1 MAWSTPLTAVANSAL
16 TAAQWNASVRDNLL
30 ETGPA
35 KATVAGR
42 LLVTAGANSLVERV
56 VTQTTQ
62 NASGSTTSSSF
73 TDLSGTTVGPSV
85 TAVTGTKALIW
96 FSSQMQCSVAG
107 AVTQVAVAISGAT
120 TAAADNTIDIYTDG
134 LGAGQAMRSSVVH
147 LFENLTAGSNTFT
160 LKYRTGAGTGTFYDR
175 SIGILAL

>member
-56 VTQTTQ
+56 VTQSTN
-62 NASGSTTSSSF
+62 NASGTTTSSSF
-73 TDLSGTTVGPSV
+73 TDLSGTTVGPAV
-85 TAVTGTKALIW
+85 TAVTGTSALIW
-96 FSSQMQCSVAG
+96 FSAQMQCAAAG
-107 AVTQVAVAISGAT
+107 TVTQVAVAVSGAT
-120 TAAADNTIDIYTDG
+120 TQAADNTIDIYTDG
-134 LGAGQAMRSSVVH
+134 LGAGQAQRNSVIH
-147 LFENLTAGSNTFT
+147 LFTGLTAGTNTFT
-160 LKYRTGAGTGTFYDR
+160 MKYRVGASTGTFYDR